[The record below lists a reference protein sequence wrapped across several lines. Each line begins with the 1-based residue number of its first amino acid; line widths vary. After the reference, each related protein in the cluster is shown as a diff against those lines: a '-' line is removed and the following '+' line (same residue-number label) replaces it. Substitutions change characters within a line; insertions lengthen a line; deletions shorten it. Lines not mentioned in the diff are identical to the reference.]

1 MIKFPLLQSIISL
14 KLRGHGNNF
23 YAMATNKRNMLQS
36 LINVSTCP
44 HVKFFCFATFF
55 LKFFVAETNEQQ
67 NQTGLNFLLFQ
78 QQKPYVKSEET
89 WENPRV
95 PVTWVDFLKHICQ
108 FFPTKNFPFFQSNS
122 PKGAFVKMGLKYCME
137 MTVNFSA

>member
-1 MIKFPLLQSIISL
+1 
-14 KLRGHGNNF
+14 
-23 YAMATNKRNMLQS
+23 MATNKRNMLQS

-55 LKFFVAETNEQQ
+55 LKFFVAETNEQK

-89 WENPRV
+89 
-95 PVTWVDFLKHICQ
+95 
-108 FFPTKNFPFFQSNS
+108 
-122 PKGAFVKMGLKYCME
+122 
-137 MTVNFSA
+137 